1 MATKPTPKATVIQFR
16 TRDRVADEEELP
28 VGLPPS
34 SLAELAP
41 APTASAVDLTD
52 KPKIW
57 FVIGPGRSGKTML
70 TRYAAEM
77 CITRGA
83 APIMVAADPQNRSL
97 KNYMDVHEPPTN
109 DAAATSRWL
118 ESLLR
123 HTMEEKA
130 SALVDLGGGDTALH
144 KLLAAIPTLATD
156 LDEAGIAPVAVY
168 TLGPR
173 VDDLAS
179 LGSFEAMGFQPTATA
194 IVCNEGLADLTVDRE
209 DAFARVLR
217 HSAYRKAVDRG
228 AISLWM
234 PALTPAELV
243 QEIEA
248 KRISFVQARDA
259 ISPASRK
266 VAPLAPFDRS
276 RVRKWLDSMAVE
288 LAPITS
294 WLP

>member
-1 MATKPTPKATVIQFR
+1 M
-16 TRDRVADEEELP
+16 
-28 VGLPPS
+28 
-34 SLAELAP
+34 
-41 APTASAVDLTD
+41 
-52 KPKIW
+52 
-57 FVIGPGRSGKTML
+57 
-70 TRYAAEM
+70 
-77 CITRGA
+77 
-83 APIMVAADPQNRSL
+83 
-97 KNYMDVHEPPTN
+97 
-109 DAAATSRWL
+109 
-118 ESLLR
+118 
-123 HTMEEKA
+123 
-130 SALVDLGGGDTALH
+130 
-144 KLLAAIPTLATD
+144 LAAIPTLATD
-156 LDEAGIAPVAVY
+156 LEEAGIAPVAIY

-179 LGSFEAMGFQPTATA
+179 LGSFEAMGFRPTATA

-288 LAPITS
+288 LAPIAS